1 MKFPRCRI
9 LLFAIGCILSANAP
23 ALPQSLQLERHGDH
37 LHVTAPQLLFLF
49 GRAAEKLRNGST
61 VTFLLTLIAAPEHG
75 RKAGFLEQ
83 EKFVVSFDLWEEKY
97 SVVQT
102 APGSRSAS
110 RLTAAAAEA
119 WCLEKMPIAVSS
131 VPEREPFMIRL
142 ECSIEENE
150 KKESGE
156 DHSGLTLA
164 TLIDVFS
171 RKKQA
176 EPFRWETSAGP
187 FRLVN
192 LKNVK

>member
-37 LHVTAPQLLFLF
+37 LHVTAPQLLFLS

-61 VTFLLTLIAAPEHG
+61 VTFLLTLAAAPEHG
-75 RKAGFLEQ
+75 GRTGFLEQ

-102 APGSRSAS
+102 TPGGKSAS
-110 RLTAAAAEA
+110 RLTPSAAEA
-119 WCLEKMPIAVSS
+119 WCLEKMPIPVSS
-131 VPEREPFMIRL
+131 VPEREPFMVRL
-142 ECSIEENE
+142 ECSIGENE
-150 KKESGE
+150 EQESGE
-156 DHSGLTLA
+156 NHSSLTIA
-164 TLIDVFS
+164 ILIDVFS

-187 FRLVN
+187 FRLEH